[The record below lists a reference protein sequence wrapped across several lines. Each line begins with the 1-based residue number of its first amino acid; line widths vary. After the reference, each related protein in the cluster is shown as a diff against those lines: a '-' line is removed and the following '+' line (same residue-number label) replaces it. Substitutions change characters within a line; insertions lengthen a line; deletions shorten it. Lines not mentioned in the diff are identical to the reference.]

1 MYEAPPAET
10 QLGAASRRE
19 WLKGLAL
26 MALSAGSFG
35 TLAIFARQAYAAGA
49 DPPTVLFLRFSIAAL
64 VMVGVMLARGLPWPR
79 GKLLAALLALG
90 GLGYV
95 GQSLAFF
102 TALTMA
108 PASLVALLLYLYPVI
123 VTVGARVFFNEPL
136 GAAKLGALALAL
148 AGTVLTIGTAAESPQ
163 GTAPLG
169 IALGVGAALIYSVYI
184 MTGSRVTPQAGP
196 IPSSTVIMGA
206 AALVYGAMVA
216 ARGPVFPAG
225 AGGWLAI
232 AGIALISTVVAIVC
246 FFAGMERIGPVNA
259 STLSAVE
266 PAVTVILA
274 ALILREQVTPL
285 QVAGGALI
293 LAAVVLL
300 ARAGAQP
307 AAAG

>member
-1 MYEAPPAET
+1 MYDAPPA
-10 QLGAASRRE
+10 AAAPKRE

-26 MALSAGSFG
+26 MALSASSFG

-49 DPPTVLFLRFSIAAL
+49 DPPTVLFLRFSIAAM

-102 TALTMA
+102 TALTLA
-108 PASLVALLLYLYPVI
+108 PASLVALLLYLYPVM
-123 VTVGARVFFNEPL
+123 VTLAARVMFKEPL
-136 GAAKLGALALAL
+136 GPRKLGALGLAL
-148 AGTVLTIGTAAESPQ
+148 AGTALTIGPAAGGQQ
-163 GTAPLG
+163 GIAPLG
-169 IALGVGAALIYSVYI
+169 IALGVAASVIYSVYI
-184 MTGSRVTPQAGP
+184 IAGSTVTPRAGP

-206 AALVYGAMVA
+206 AALVYGVIVA

-225 AGGWLAI
+225 PGGWLAV
-232 AGIALISTVVAIVC
+232 AGIALISTVVAIVA
-246 FFAGMERIGPVNA
+246 FFAGMERIGPVNT

-266 PAVTVILA
+266 PVVTVILA
-274 ALILREQVTPL
+274 ALILRETIAPL

-300 ARAGAQP
+300 ARAGRQQA
-307 AAAG
+307 